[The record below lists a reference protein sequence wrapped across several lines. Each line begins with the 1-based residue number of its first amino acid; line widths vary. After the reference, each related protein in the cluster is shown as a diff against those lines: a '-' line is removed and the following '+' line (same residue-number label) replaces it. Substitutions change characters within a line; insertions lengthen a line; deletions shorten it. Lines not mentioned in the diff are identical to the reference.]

1 MSQFYLRHLAGGY
14 ISARGRPSRGCPQI
28 TGPKWVRPRSRSSP
42 ARCPSVLWC
51 GRPPRTSQSELVAAS
66 PIPRHIAGT
75 SPGLN
80 CVGQHPQRRLRPRWA
95 QGWGGVG
102 RSRSWAGDGQSLA
115 LHLPPVRTAPTALL
129 RPAPL
134 PRTQPSC
141 RASPA
146 RGPPSSPERQ
156 GLGAS
161 SASWCSFLQLR
172 LSGDPYPATPFG
184 CAPCAPAAHGPGCAC
199 SRGSKMHRRIFQG
212 LRALLRP
219 RSPRRVFRASGRN
232 RG

>member
-1 MSQFYLRHLAGGY
+1 MAVHWINSNHVPILSPPSCWWL
-14 ISARGRPSRGCPQI
+14 SARGRPSRGCPQI
-28 TGPKWVRPRSRSSP
+28 TGPKWVRSRSCSSP
-42 ARCPSVLWC
+42 ARCPAVLWC

-66 PIPRHIAGT
+66 PIPRYRAGT

-184 CAPCAPAAHGPGCAC
+184 CAPCAPAAHGPG
-199 SRGSKMHRRIFQG
+199 
-212 LRALLRP
+212 
-219 RSPRRVFRASGRN
+219 
-232 RG
+232 